1 MSAQGAWN
9 ADKAHPRSAL
19 LARADKFESNVSSLT
34 ENSFLDFKSYMTA
47 QRLLVT
53 FSEPNLCLPSVWSFP
68 FLPAD
73 ILTVF
78 PSDKLVPLS
87 LSELL
92 VFLVPIESIE
102 GTRTSFI
109 ADDDP
114 AEERG
119 VTARDGRMLRELL
132 RKSIEA
138 FRMTSSTEIVSVPIS
153 AVFLASSNWVSKC
166 LVRWWSRL
174 FLFSETPS
182 WQGKWIETLHE
193 SKFAVQISL
202 NS

>member
-1 MSAQGAWN
+1 
-9 ADKAHPRSAL
+9 
-19 LARADKFESNVSSLT
+19 
-34 ENSFLDFKSYMTA
+34 MTA
-47 QRLLVT
+47 QRLLVI
-53 FSEPNLCLPSVWSFP
+53 FSEPNLCLPKAWSFP

-92 VFLVPIESIE
+92 VFLVPRESIE
-102 GTRTSFI
+102 GTRASFI
-109 ADDDP
+109 PDDDP

-119 VTARDGRMLRELL
+119 TTARDGRRELL
-132 RKSIEA
+132 RKSCEA
-138 FRMTSSTEIVSVPIS
+138 LRMTSSTEILSVPIS

-174 FLFSETPS
+174 FSFSDIPS
-182 WQGKWIETLHE
+182 WQGKWIETFHE
-193 SKFAVQISL
+193 NKFAVETSL
-202 NS
+202 NN

>member
-1 MSAQGAWN
+1 M
-9 ADKAHPRSAL
+9 
-19 LARADKFESNVSSLT
+19 RADKFESNVSSLT

-153 AVFLASSNWVSKC
+153 AVFLASSN
-166 LVRWWSRL
+166 
-174 FLFSETPS
+174 
-182 WQGKWIETLHE
+182 
-193 SKFAVQISL
+193 
-202 NS
+202 